1 MDTSPS
7 ISFLGLQ
14 EQKDYFRNF
23 YPCWNK
29 LFQTHTHTRA
39 HPLRQCH
46 GLFCPITP
54 QQVCNLLSGQHDSP
68 SINRIHSG
76 LPSINMRQSISR
88 GATGDERVCVCL
100 ERKGSRLGGKVV
112 LTDHNS
118 RLVPPTH
125 SFVLLKCAVPAYKA
139 NQLRN
144 IHRWAYGQPNFLSN
158 CTLYVLA
165 LSFCLYSSL
174 SHFLLSVSNSPNALW
189 DRFNQDGDSSL
200 DHHLYVI
207 D

>member
-1 MDTSPS
+1 MLRFRTRERDRHRS
-7 ISFLGLQ
+7 GLQ
-14 EQKDYFRNF
+14 SGSFSARFHSFCNGIYPHSFTILTSVSFIWTPLHQSHFWDYRSRKTISEISIPAEINYFR
-23 YPCWNK
+23 
-29 LFQTHTHTRA
+29 HTRA

-144 IHRWAYGQPNFLSN
+144 IHR
-158 CTLYVLA
+158 
-165 LSFCLYSSL
+165 
-174 SHFLLSVSNSPNALW
+174 
-189 DRFNQDGDSSL
+189 
-200 DHHLYVI
+200 
-207 D
+207 